1 MADYWDPLKYQHEEP
16 TPQCLLRVKKD
27 IAEFTAQPPPRLFIS
42 PEEGDVTK
50 VHVLMLGAPGSPYE
64 GGFFQFFVKFPPD
77 YPLSP
82 PRVRFLNTDGGRV
95 RFHIHLY
102 TCGKVCVSTLGT
114 AGASTWS
121 PVQSM
126 SSTLI
131 SVQSLLS
138 DNPFY
143 DAMGQERTKGDA
155 DGYNAYIQHE
165 TIRVAVCD
173 QVDAA
178 LEEHAQCPPAF
189 RKVVL
194 ESFLESYD
202 KYEDVVKARLHQTGT
217 QLRDTVFGSTTTAQY
232 ETLLTRLQSLRDKI
246 KTKNEAEAEAAA
258 VAAAA
263 VAAAVEAVTAEN
275 EIQQ

>member
-1 MADYWDPLKYQHEEP
+1 MADYWDPLKFQHEEP
-16 TPQCLLRVKKD
+16 SPQCLLRVKKD

-50 VHVLMLGAPGSPYE
+50 VHVLMLGAPSSPYE

-102 TCGKVCVSTLGT
+102 NCGKVCVSTLGT

-121 PVQSM
+121 PAQSL

-131 SVQSLLS
+131 SIQSLLS
-138 DNPFY
+138 DNPLY
-143 DAMGQERTKGDA
+143 DATWFKNAYWFKTAVGDA
-155 DGYNAYIQHE
+155 DRYNAYLQHE

-173 QVDAA
+173 QVDTA
-178 LEEHAQCPPAF
+178 LGEHAQCPPAF
-189 RKVVL
+189 RKFIL
-194 ESFLESYD
+194 DSFLESYA
-202 KYEDVVKARLHQTGT
+202 KYEDTVKARLHQTGSK
-217 QLRDTVFGSTTTAQY
+217 LEDTAFGKTTTAQY
-232 ETLLTRLQSLRDKI
+232 QTLLTRLQSLKEKI
-246 KTKNEAEAEAAA
+246 EKKNEAEAAAPA
-258 VAAAA
+258 GY
-263 VAAAVEAVTAEN
+263 
-275 EIQQ
+275 